1 MIMKRETMEAQ
12 QILFECESELDAQ
25 ERADLNLMRCLRKF
39 KEDND
44 VLIVC
49 DCKNLNT
56 NKEDK
61 NGK

>member
-1 MIMKRETMEAQ
+1 MEAQ

>member
-1 MIMKRETMEAQ
+1 MEAQ
-12 QILFECESELDAQ
+12 QILFECEESLDSQ

-49 DCKNLNT
+49 DCNNLNKH
-56 NKEDK
+56 KEEK
-61 NGK
+61 QT